1 MHRGFRMESVPGA
14 LAVLAMAGLS
24 FGLAADEEGAVR
36 PGLHVRADGT
46 LTRDGRAYRGIG
58 VNYFDA
64 FYRHLKDP
72 NDTTYDAG
80 FAALA
85 DAQIPFA
92 RLMGCGFWPVDQK
105 LYAEDKAE
113 FLRRFDDV
121 VRSAEKHGV
130 GLIPSLFWHTAT
142 VPDLVGEPVS
152 EWGNLQ
158 SKTHAYM
165 RDYVRDIVTRY
176 VDSPAIWGWEFANEF
191 NLGANLPNAAEHRPP
206 VWPDLGTA
214 TSRSERDEWTYET
227 IRTAFAAF
235 ADEVRKYDAYRVIS
249 TGDSL
254 PRESGWHNWAKG
266 TWTADSPDQFAL
278 LLGADNPDPVDI
290 VSIHAYGGD
299 AQRLR
304 DARFVTAALRKPLF
318 VGEFGAPGPRA
329 DSEAAFAELLAT
341 IEQAQVPL
349 AAVWV
354 YDFGN
359 QGDFCITAD
368 NERAYQLEAIS
379 AANGRIAAQLA
390 AEGAELRQP

>member
-1 MHRGFRMESVPGA
+1 MCRWFRAKCVLGA
-14 LAVLAMAGLS
+14 LAVWVMAGAS
-24 FGLAADEEGAVR
+24 PGQPAAEGGPAR
-36 PGLHVRADGT
+36 PGLHARADGT
-46 LTRDGRAYRGIG
+46 LTRSGRLYRGIG

-72 NDTTYDAG
+72 ADTTYDAG

-85 DAQIPFA
+85 AAQIPFA

-105 LYAEDKAE
+105 LYTEDKDE

-121 VRSAEKHGV
+121 VRSAEKHGI

-142 VPDLVGEPVS
+142 VPDLVGEPVG

-165 RDYVRDIVTRY
+165 REYVRDIVARY

-214 TSRSERDEWTYET
+214 ASRSERDEWTYET

-290 VSIHAYGGD
+290 ISIHAYAGD

-304 DARFVTAALRKPLF
+304 DARFAAAALCKPLF
-318 VGEFGAPGPRA
+318 VGEFGAPGPRS
-329 DSEAAFAELLAT
+329 DSEAAFSELLAT

-349 AAVWV
+349 AAAWV

-359 QGDFCITAD
+359 QDDFCITGG

-379 AANGRIAAQLA
+379 AANERIRGQLA
-390 AEGAELRQP
+390 TEEAERGQP

>member
-1 MHRGFRMESVPGA
+1 MNRWIRTESVLGV
-14 LAVLAMAGLS
+14 LAVSVMAGA
-24 FGLAADEEGAVR
+24 GLGQSADEGGAAQ

-46 LTRDGRAYRGIG
+46 LARGGQPYRGIG

-72 NDTTYDAG
+72 EDTTYDAG

-85 DAQIPFA
+85 AAQIPFA
-92 RLMGCGFWPVDQK
+92 RLMGCGFWPVEQK
-105 LYAEDKAE
+105 LYTEDKDE

-121 VRSAEKHGV
+121 VRSAEKHGI
-130 GLIPSLFWHTAT
+130 GLIPSLFWNIST

-152 EWGNLQ
+152 AWGNLQ

-176 VDSPAIWGWEFANEF
+176 ADSPGIWGWEFGNEF

-214 TSRSERDEWTYET
+214 TSRSEEDEWTYEI

-235 ADEVRKYDAYRVIS
+235 ADEVRKYDPHRVVS

-254 PRESGWHNWAKG
+254 PRESGWHNWAAG
-266 TWTADSPDQFAL
+266 TWTVDSPDQFAL

-290 VSIHAYGGD
+290 ISIHAYGGD

-304 DARFVTAALRKPLF
+304 DARFVAAALRKPLF
-318 VGEFGAPGPRA
+318 VGEFGAPGPQA
-329 DSEAAFAELLAT
+329 DSEAAFTELLAT
-341 IEQAQVPL
+341 IEKAEVPL

-359 QGDFCITAD
+359 QDDFCVTAGND
-368 NERAYQLEAIS
+368 RAYQLEAIS
-379 AANGRIAAQLA
+379 AANERIRAQLA
-390 AEGAELRQP
+390 SGEAERGHL